1 MAMDTIGRNM
11 DVVKEKFVTLEMKGS
26 DFGLKVNDT
35 KIIAPSNRP
44 HVQSTEIKA
53 HIFKVVDE
61 FVYVGFQLNIE
72 NSIMDEIKRR
82 VTLGN
87 SSYYSLLNLVKSK
100 SVRRASKCT
109 LYRSVIRPVVTY
121 GLASWCMT
129 QREEQTLLTF
139 ERKVVLTI
147 FEPILDPNQN

>member
-1 MAMDTIGRNM
+1 MAMDTIGINM
-11 DVVKEKFVTLEMKGS
+11 DVVKEKFVALEMKGS
-26 DFGLKVNDT
+26 DFGLKVNGT

-61 FVYVGFQLNIE
+61 FVYLGSQLNID
-72 NSIMDEIKRR
+72 NSIMDVIKRR

-100 SVRRASKCT
+100 SVSRASKCT
-109 LYRSVIRPVVTY
+109 LYRSVIRPVD
-121 GLASWCMT
+121 GWRPGA
-129 QREEQTLLTF
+129 
-139 ERKVVLTI
+139 
-147 FEPILDPNQN
+147 